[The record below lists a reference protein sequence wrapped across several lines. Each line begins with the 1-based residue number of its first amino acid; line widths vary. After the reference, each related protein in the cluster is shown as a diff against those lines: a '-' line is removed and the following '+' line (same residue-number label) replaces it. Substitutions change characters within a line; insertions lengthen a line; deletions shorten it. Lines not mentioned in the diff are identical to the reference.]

1 MRSKLFEVGEVT
13 YTVSGVLVLA
23 GIVEKEA
30 RDESRES
37 DDGDSIIIIFPDE
50 NEIKTKAKGGG
61 IFKIQ
66 GKLVHSA
73 LIRDLKK
80 EDIPIGSIVFV
91 DEN

>member
-1 MRSKLFEVGEVT
+1 MRRKLFEVGEVN

-30 RDESRES
+30 REL
-37 DDGDSIIIIFPDE
+37 DDGDSIIIVLPNE
-50 NEIKTKAKGGG
+50 SEIKTKAKGGG

-66 GKLVHSA
+66 GKLVHSV

-80 EDIPIGSIVFV
+80 EDIPIGSVVFV
-91 DEN
+91 DES